1 MKILFINSEYSP
13 IGAGAG
19 NASANLARL
28 LVKAGHEVVVVT
40 AGFAGLAADERRD
53 GVQILRGPTLRR
65 RIDRSTAWEQIEFMA
80 GASYRCLSLMR
91 RFSPDVVLAFF
102 GLPSGAVAL
111 LLNSL
116 HGIPYVVSLRGGDV
130 PGFRPYDFW
139 LYHRIAVPI
148 LRVVWRRAESLVANS
163 VGLRE
168 LARRFDP
175 KVPIEIV
182 SNGVDLNLYAA
193 PERLWSPPRILS
205 VGRIVHQKGLDLAM
219 RALSELQDLP
229 WTWRV
234 AGDGPQLSSLEHAA
248 LERNLQ
254 SRVQFIGWQ
263 TADQLR
269 KEYADSGLFLFPS
282 RDEGMPNA
290 VLEAMASG
298 LPVIATR
305 VAGNEELVVD
315 GQTGSLVPVE
325 DAAALREALREL
337 IPDEDKRRR
346 MGKAARARVEKEY
359 GWQRAATDYLT
370 ILERASR

>member
-1 MKILFINSEYSP
+1 MRILFINSEYPP

-28 LVKAGHEVVVVT
+28 LVKAGNEVVVVT
-40 AGFAGLAADERRD
+40 AGFAGLAVDECRE
-53 GVQILRGPTLRR
+53 GVRILRGPTLRR
-65 RIDRSTAWEQIEFMA
+65 RIDRSTAWEQIEFMV
-80 GASYRCLSLMR
+80 GASYRCLSLTR
-91 RFSPDVVLAFF
+91 HFKPDAVLAFF
-102 GLPSGAVAL
+102 GLPSGAVAW

-139 LYHRIAVPI
+139 LYHRIAVPL
-148 LRVVWRRAESLVANS
+148 LRVIWRRAASLVANS
-163 VGLRE
+163 AGLRE
-168 LARRFDP
+168 LARRFDA

-205 VGRIVHQKGLDLAM
+205 VGRIVHQKGLDLAI

-234 AGDGPQLSSLEHAA
+234 AGDGPQLSSLERAA
-248 LERNLQ
+248 LERNLR
-254 SRVQFIGWQ
+254 SRVEFIGWQ
-263 TADQLR
+263 TTDQLR
-269 KEYADSGLFLFPS
+269 KEYADSSLFLFPS

-315 GQTGSLVPVE
+315 GQTGTLVPVE
-325 DAAALREALREL
+325 DAAALREALRQL
-337 IPDEDKRRR
+337 ISDDDKRAR

-359 GWQRAATDYLT
+359 GWERAAIDYLT
-370 ILERASR
+370 ILEKASR